1 LSAADF
7 GGGTATFTVANQLN
21 AFRFRY
27 LGPGIDEVFELGS
40 WRFWVDTSGNLRIK
54 GLDPAFGTDGFSLG
68 PGVFV
73 GTFASLPVSPPVGT
87 MVQCTDVS
95 PFTLAWGDI
104 VAVGGFILSRFLIWN
119 GTNWTVIG
127 V

>member
-1 LSAADF
+1 M
-7 GGGTATFTVANQLN
+7 V
-21 AFRFRY
+21 
-27 LGPGIDEVFELGS
+27 
-40 WRFWVDTSGNLRIK
+40 
-54 GLDPAFGTDGFSLG
+54 GTDGIPVG

-104 VAVGGFILSRFLIWN
+104 VTVGGFILSRFLIWN